1 MCKHIAGAEDR
12 IRRSHRVPGQ
22 EGTMRRGIAPT
33 ARRRTVLK
41 LLAGSIAGA
50 GLSRFGAGF
59 ASAAEPPAP
68 VGDTAMSLEFDAGLR
83 SRVLARQGG
92 GLEPLTELE
101 PSETLRLAGGKSIE
115 HFSFLEHRSEG
126 VNDAHGRGRRHV
138 LRGLA
143 GEGIEKEVAVVF
155 YDRFPGFA
163 LLRVAYRNVG
173 TAPVRIEG
181 WINGAHVLKPA
192 ADSALD
198 YWSFSGASH
207 EDRRDW
213 VQPVRGDFDQRNFMG
228 MNASDYGGGTPVV
241 DVWRRDHGLAVG
253 HVETVPKLV
262 ALPLATTEAGAR
274 IAVECDRP
282 MTLAPGE
289 GFSTFETFVAVH
301 RGDYFATLDAYRRL
315 LGERGMAQ
323 AKVPPAAYEGI
334 WCAWGYERDFTVGDV
349 TATLPKARELGLGW
363 AGLDDGWQTAVGDW
377 RLDPKKFPRGDADMI
392 AFVKA
397 IKDASLKPKLWIAP
411 LAAHPGSD
419 LARDHAD
426 LLLLDKDGA
435 VQNVTW
441 WDSYYLCPA
450 YPETVERSK
459 ALIRK
464 VMGEWGYAGL
474 KLDGQHLNGVAPCHN
489 PAHKHARPE
498 ESVEKL
504 QDFWKAVYAEAIAI
518 DPHAAI
524 EICPCGTCQAFH
536 HMSYMNQAVAS
547 DPESSWQVRHK
558 GKTIK
563 ALMGPAAAYAGDHVE
578 LSDGGHDFASTVGVG
593 AIVSTKFTWPR
604 DPKPKDSFLLTA
616 QREDEWRKWIALYN
630 DKRLPEGQYRG
641 ELYDIGFDKPEAHV
655 VTKGDRCYYAF
666 YADRWDGV
674 VELRG
679 LGKGNYNITDYWTG
693 KAVGSASASA
703 NRLSVSFERF
713 LLLEAMPIEGT

>member
-1 MCKHIAGAEDR
+1 MPTG
-12 IRRSHRVPGQ
+12 S
-22 EGTMRRGIAPT
+22 APT

-50 GLSRFGAGF
+50 GLSELGVRFGF
-59 ASAAEPPAP
+59 AAEAAAQ
-68 VGDTAMSLEFDAGLR
+68 VGDAVMGLEFDTGLR
-83 SRVLARQGG
+83 SRVVARQGG
-92 GLEPLTELE
+92 ASEPLTDFE
-101 PSETLRLAGGKSIE
+101 PSETLRLAGGKHIDL
-115 HFSFLEHRSEG
+115 FQFLDRRSEG
-126 VNDAHGRGRRHV
+126 VEGAHGPGTRHV
-138 LRGLA
+138 LRGRA
-143 GEGIEKEVAVVF
+143 DEGIEKEVSISF
-155 YDRFPGFA
+155 YDRYPGFA
-163 LLRVAYRNVG
+163 LMNVAYRNVG
-173 TAPVRIEG
+173 AEPVRIEG
-181 WINGAHVLKPA
+181 WVNGAHVLKPA
-192 ADSALD
+192 ADGASD
-198 YWSFSGASH
+198 YWSFSGASY

-213 VQPVRGDFDQRNFMG
+213 VQPLRPDFDQRNFMG

-241 DVWRRDHGLAVG
+241 DVWRRDYGLAAG
-253 HVETVPKLV
+253 HVEAVPKLL
-262 ALPLATTEAGAR
+262 ALPLTMMPAGAR
-274 IAVECDRP
+274 VAVECDHAV
-282 MTLAPGE
+282 TLAAGE
-289 GFSTFETFVAVH
+289 SFSTFDTFVSVH
-301 RGDYFATLDAYRRL
+301 CGDYFATLDAYRRIL
-315 LGERGMAQ
+315 AERGMPQ
-323 AKVPPAAYEGI
+323 AKVPASAYAPI
-334 WCAWGYERDFTVGDV
+334 WCAWGYERHFTVGQV
-349 TATLPKARELGLGW
+349 VGTLPKAAELGLGW
-363 AGLDDGWQTAVGDW
+363 AVLDDGWQAAVGDW
-377 RLDPKKFPRGDADMI
+377 HVDRRKFPRGDAEMI
-392 AFVKA
+392 ALVKA
-397 IKDASLKPKLWIAP
+397 IKDAGMLPKLWIAP
-411 LAAHPGSD
+411 LAAHPSSD
-419 LARDHAD
+419 LLRDNAD

-435 VQNVTW
+435 VQNITW
-441 WDSYYLCPA
+441 WDSYCLCPA
-450 YPETVERSK
+450 YPETVERSR

-474 KLDGQHLNGVAPCHN
+474 KLDGQHLNGVAPCYN

-504 QDFWKAVYAEAIAI
+504 QDFWKALYQEAVAI
-518 DPHAAI
+518 NPDAVI